1 MFKIFLFNYYPFS
14 TNVVDFP
21 NFQEETDQI
30 HPEDRDFI
38 KLTIV
43 DLMLKSP
50 PSVQKQLSTAIAIIG
65 KEDFP
70 AKWPN
75 LINDMVNNNNNFLI
89 NNFI

>member
-1 MFKIFLFNYYPFS
+1 MLSLK
-14 TNVVDFP
+14 
-21 NFQEETDQI
+21 EENDVI
-30 HPEDRDFI
+30 HPEDRDSI
-38 KLTIV
+38 KLAIV

-75 LINDMVNNNNNFLI
+75 LIHDMVI
-89 NNFI
+89 KVYTFIAVQVNLSIFITKSVIKTI

>member
-1 MFKIFLFNYYPFS
+1 MK
-14 TNVVDFP
+14 
-21 NFQEETDQI
+21 EENDVI
-30 HPEDRDFI
+30 HPEDRDSI
-38 KLTIV
+38 KLAIV

-75 LINDMVNNNNNFLI
+75 LIHDMVMKGFPI
-89 NNFI
+89 KW